1 MTMVMVPMLAI
12 VALILGQSNAI
23 SNSILNTLNAEG
35 NAVNA
40 VGFFEV
46 RFLKDFKFS
55 STNSVYVDE
64 MRQTN
69 VTNPY
74 YGQYASSN
82 GIAYKYHTRQM
93 AYNYQ
98 QLLNYKKKLRT
109 T

>member
-1 MTMVMVPMLAI
+1 MAPIYPLYLRDGNGVIMKDANGITRYDYGDGSNAGNSRPY
-12 VALILGQSNAI
+12 LGQSNAL
-23 SNSILNTLNAEG
+23 SSSILDKMNAEG
-35 NAVNA
+35 NAISA

-74 YGQYASSN
+74 S
-82 GIAYKYHTRQM
+82 ICFF
-93 AYNYQ
+93 
-98 QLLNYKKKLRT
+98 
-109 T
+109 